1 MNDVIIIIQARMGS
15 SRLPGKMMLPIN
27 GIPLFEFIIQRII
40 GLQKLG
46 ATIVLATSNDAINNP
61 LVNIASRY
69 NIDFF
74 RGSEVD
80 VFSRFMGIQSQFPD
94 KSYMV
99 RICGDNPFIDSILVE
114 ELVHFIKSDTELDYV
129 WNNVPRGQYQ
139 WPDGFGAEC
148 FSVRAILAAADYDL
162 TLSNREHVTQ
172 IFYTENNNFS
182 SDSYHSSYESSNVPK
197 MDIDSSEDY
206 EAIID
211 LITKHDFSIETTA
224 LEIIKTFNEGRD
236 NSN

>member
-1 MNDVIIIIQARMGS
+1 MNDVIIVIQARMGS
-15 SRLPGKMMLPIN
+15 LRLPGKMMLPIN
-27 GIPLFEFIIQRII
+27 GLPLFEFIIQRII

-46 ATIVLATSNDAINNP
+46 ATIVLATSNDPRNNP

-69 NIDFF
+69 NVDFF

-80 VFSRFMGIQSQFPD
+80 VFSRFIAIQSQWPNKD
-94 KSYMV
+94 YMV

-114 ELVHFIKSDTELDYV
+114 ELVHFIKSDIELDYV

-148 FSVRAILAAADYDL
+148 FRVRAILTAADYHL

-172 IFYTENNNFS
+172 IFYTDSHNFN
-182 SDSYHSSYESSNVPK
+182 SDSYQSTYESLNVPK
-197 MDIDSSEDY
+197 MDIDTSEDY
-206 EAIID
+206 EAIIE
-211 LITKHDFSIETTA
+211 LIEKHDFSIETTA
-224 LEIIKTFNEGRD
+224 LEIIQKFNENRD
-236 NSN
+236 NSR